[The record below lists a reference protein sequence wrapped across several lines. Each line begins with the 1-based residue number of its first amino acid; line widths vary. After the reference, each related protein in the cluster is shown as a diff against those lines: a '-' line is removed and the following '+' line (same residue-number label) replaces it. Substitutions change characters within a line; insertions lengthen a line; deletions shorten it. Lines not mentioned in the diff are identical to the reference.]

1 MVTIQSIHLIYKGQ
15 TKNLFVPL
23 KYKQEVEKVV
33 ADEISASRVRE
44 TSSVDLFFNFFL
56 RFPKGKKIALILKK
70 NLIEFAILHF

>member
-33 ADEISASRVRE
+33 ADEISTSR
-44 TSSVDLFFNFFL
+44 
-56 RFPKGKKIALILKK
+56 
-70 NLIEFAILHF
+70 